1 MLPVSSASA
10 PAIPAEAGARV
21 TPRLRAMPSL
31 LVGTATALVLTAVA
45 VLLLVQP
52 AYVHLALDQ
61 AGSAAILGIDAGQ
74 AHELSD
80 RTVNELLAGPGTY
93 AFAGPGGSRF
103 YDEAESSHLRDAG
116 TVLWLLLRLAALGA
130 VVIAFAIARP
140 RPAWVWRA
148 IGRSAAA
155 LAIGL
160 AVVGVF
166 FLLAFDLA
174 FELFHRL
181 FFPGGNWAFDPGP
194 QRLVQLYPIAFWQL
208 TSAVFAVLVIGL
220 SLVTW
225 WLASRRAQAAARAE
239 AAG

>member
-1 MLPVSSASA
+1 MSSASA
-10 PAIPAEAGARV
+10 PAIPAEAGASV
-21 TPRLRAMPSL
+21 ASRLRAVPAL
-31 LVGTATALVLTAVA
+31 LVGTATALVLIAVA
-45 VLLLVQP
+45 VLLMVQP

-61 AGSAAILGIDAGQ
+61 AGSATILGIDGGQ

-80 RTVNELLAGPGTY
+80 RTINELLAGPGTY
-93 AFAGPGGSRF
+93 AFAGPDGSRF
-103 YDEAESSHLRDAG
+103 FDEAESSHLRDAG

-140 RPAWVWRA
+140 RPAWAWRA
-148 IGRSAAA
+148 VGRSAAVLA
-155 LAIGL
+155 LGVT
-160 AVVGVF
+160 VVGVF
-166 FLLAFDLA
+166 FLVAFDLA

-181 FFPGGNWAFDPGP
+181 FFPGGNWAFDPGT

-220 SLVTW
+220 SALTW
-225 WLASRRAQAAARAE
+225 WLASRRASAAARAE